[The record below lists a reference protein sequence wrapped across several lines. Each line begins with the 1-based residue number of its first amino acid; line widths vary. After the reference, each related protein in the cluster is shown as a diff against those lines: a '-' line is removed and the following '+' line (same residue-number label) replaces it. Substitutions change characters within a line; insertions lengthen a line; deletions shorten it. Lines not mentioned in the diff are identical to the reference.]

1 MKKGFTLIE
10 LLIVIALLGTLAVAL
25 LAAIDPFEQFRKG
38 NDTGTR
44 NTAQEIF
51 NAAIRYYSLKNEW
64 HSTWTFGNIAQTI
77 DDDEADSYP
86 SVGTDVVIQPL
97 IEAGELKDNFIE
109 LAGGTLKKIFITK
122 ATTSTT
128 DSHIAL
134 CYEPTSKSF
143 QNADANTKFTSTLF
157 VENETGDITIYQPEV
172 DVLDENGV
180 GTCKL
185 NGGDQ
190 NCYWCIY

>member
-38 NDTGTR
+38 TDTGVR
-44 NTAQEIF
+44 NTTQEIF

-64 HSTWTFGNIAQTI
+64 PSGWDAIVATADTI
-77 DDDEADSYP
+77 D
-86 SVGTDVVIQPL
+86 GTTLTPEIVVQPL
-97 IEAGELKDNFIE
+97 MDAGELKDNFIE
-109 LAGGTLKKIFITK
+109 LAEGSLGKIYISKKT
-122 ATTSTT
+122 ADLN

-134 CYEPTSKSF
+134 CFMPESKSF
-143 QNADANTKFTSTLF
+143 QNADANTKFTEPNYSTTANL
-157 VENETGDITIYQPEV
+157 YQPIV
-172 DVLDENGV
+172 DVVDEDTGL
-180 GTCKL
+180 GECKV
-185 NGGDQ
+185 NGGED